1 MEDMQMLATNVNDL
15 ALNEL
20 STPADPSL
28 GIRFAFPISAAT
40 GAAASA
46 VVYFEVAPGKR
57 LGRHTDSSE
66 EVLYVIEGDGEATVG
81 DERVALAAGSLAVVP
96 ALVPH
101 DIRNTGS
108 VPIKVVGFF
117 AGSALMHAFF
127 EPLLPGAEVMIVA
140 HGPDG
145 ESLFAGTPFVP
156 AMMG

>member
-1 MEDMQMLATNVNDL
+1 VLATNVNDL
-15 ALNEL
+15 TL
-20 STPADPSL
+20 SQLETTADPSI
-28 GIRFAFPISAAT
+28 GARFSFPIYAAT

-66 EVLYVIEGDGEATVG
+66 EVLYIVEGEGEATVG
-81 DERVALAAGSLAVVP
+81 EERALVSAGSLAVVP

-108 VPIKVVGFF
+108 IPLRVVGFF
-117 AGSALMHAFF
+117 AGSALMHAFS

-140 HGPDG
+140 HGPEG

-156 AMMG
+156 AMVG